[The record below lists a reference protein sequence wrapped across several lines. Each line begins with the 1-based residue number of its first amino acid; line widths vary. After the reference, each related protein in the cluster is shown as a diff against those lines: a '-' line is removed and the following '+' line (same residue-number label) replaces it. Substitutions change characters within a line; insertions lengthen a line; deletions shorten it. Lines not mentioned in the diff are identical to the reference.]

1 MVFKGY
7 IPADIRASV
16 FQLRQNTDMSI
27 RQIAKVCGISPAS
40 ATRVL
45 KVGIQRRLHC
55 CRRSGRPKK
64 LSARQERIL
73 MRNLL
78 KLRNENPGFSVKDLM
93 TECGVSLREV
103 SERTVSR
110 LLQRNGYFYLQTRK
124 KGLLTKSDLC
134 ERVRFAKL
142 INTVYGP
149 DVWTKQIAFYLDG
162 VSFAFKT
169 NPLEAARAPKARIW
183 RKLGEGLSFGC
194 TAKGRKEGTG
204 GKLVKLFVGITY
216 NEGVVL
222 CEPYEHLSGA
232 SFAAFIEKHF
242 NPTFTK
248 ANKNGSRLWV
258 QDNDPSQSSR
268 LAKNAMK
275 NCNCDTSLIALPCRS
290 PDLFPP
296 ENFFHLVRC
305 KLKKDALR
313 LNITK
318 ETYQEFKERVI
329 RTIYSIPVEN
339 INKIIASMPD
349 RLDAIIDKN
358 GCRTKY

>member
-7 IPADIRASV
+7 IPADTRASV
-16 FQLRQNTDMSI
+16 FQLRQSTDMSI

-149 DVWTKQIAFYLDG
+149 DVWTKQIAFL
-162 VSFAFKT
+162 
-169 NPLEAARAPKARIW
+169 
-183 RKLGEGLSFGC
+183 FG
-194 TAKGRKEGTG
+194 
-204 GKLVKLFVGITY
+204 
-216 NEGVVL
+216 
-222 CEPYEHLSGA
+222 
-232 SFAAFIEKHF
+232 
-242 NPTFTK
+242 
-248 ANKNGSRLWV
+248 
-258 QDNDPSQSSR
+258 
-268 LAKNAMK
+268 
-275 NCNCDTSLIALPCRS
+275 RS
-290 PDLFPP
+290 I
-296 ENFFHLVRC
+296 VR
-305 KLKKDALR
+305 
-313 LNITK
+313 
-318 ETYQEFKERVI
+318 V
-329 RTIYSIPVEN
+329 
-339 INKIIASMPD
+339 
-349 RLDAIIDKN
+349 
-358 GCRTKY
+358 